1 MIECISMENTEVIIL
16 AAGKGTRMESEK
28 PKCLVPVKGI
38 PMIERLISSI
48 GKSLKNKP
56 LVVTG
61 HKAEEVENYL
71 GNKARFVRQIEQK
84 GTGHAAQT
92 ALQALLPD
100 TEYVVIFYADHPF
113 VSAQTT
119 EKLMS
124 ALSTKTVALATTDA
138 DDFTGWKALFKHS
151 GRIVYSKDGSILGI
165 TEYKDADD
173 ATKTLSK
180 VNPGFYAFKVDWLRK
195 ALEKVKPANAQGEY
209 YLTDVVK
216 MAQEDGLE
224 IGEVEIELF
233 EAMGLN
239 SKAEVEYAESLI

>member
-1 MIECISMENTEVIIL
+1 MEKTEVIIL

-38 PMIERLISSI
+38 PMIERLISNI

-56 LVVTG
+56 LIVTG
-61 HKAEEVENYL
+61 HKAEEVESYL
-71 GNKARFVRQIEQK
+71 GNKARFIRQTEQK
-84 GTGHAAQT
+84 GTAHAAQT

-100 TEYVVIFYADHPF
+100 TEHVIIFYADHPF
-113 VSAQTT
+113 VSAETAD
-119 EKLMS
+119 KLVS
-124 ALSTKTVALATTDA
+124 ALSSKAVALATTDA
-138 DDFTGWKALFKHS
+138 GDFSGWKALFKHW
-151 GRIVYSKDGSILGI
+151 GRIIYSKEGSIIGI

-173 ATKTLSK
+173 ATKSLSK

-209 YLTDVVK
+209 YLTDVIR

-224 IGEVEIELF
+224 IGEVAIDLF